1 MKLHIQAQVL
11 RIKYKDLR
19 AMLQINLRRK
29 VLFFLLF
36 LNLCFLGGAQNW
48 APWAGVLT
56 ILFAVIVVDY
66 LFLDDSQFDFD
77 PNYKNWAR
85 RQDARR

>member
-1 MKLHIQAQVL
+1 
-11 RIKYKDLR
+11 
-19 AMLQINLRRK
+19 MLKINLRRK

-36 LNLCFLGGAQNW
+36 LDLCFLGGAQNW
-48 APWAGVLT
+48 VPWAGVLA
-56 ILFAVIVVDY
+56 ILFAIIVVDY
-66 LFLDDSQFDFD
+66 LFLDESQFDFD